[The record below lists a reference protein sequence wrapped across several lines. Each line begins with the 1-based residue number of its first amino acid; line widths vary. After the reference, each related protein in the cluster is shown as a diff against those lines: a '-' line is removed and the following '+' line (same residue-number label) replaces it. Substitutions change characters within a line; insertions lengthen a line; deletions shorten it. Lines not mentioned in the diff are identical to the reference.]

1 LGYICLWAAE
11 HQPPTMPNLLPKSTS
26 GRVRYGFFE
35 KNSADFNYATHH
47 FSLTSSRHLTK
58 YLIPA
63 NSYPMTIEFSQIP
76 EVLEDLLAGK
86 MIVLV
91 DDEDRENEGDLVC
104 AAEKVTAE
112 TINFMARFGRG
123 LICLPLTGE
132 KCDALGLH
140 PQVVD
145 NTARLHTAFTVSI
158 DAAQGV
164 TTGISA
170 ADRARTIQTAVADGA
185 KPSDFARPG
194 HVFPLRAR
202 DGGVLVRAG
211 QTEGAVDLMRL
222 AGLKPAAVICEIM
235 NDDGSMARVPQLL
248 DFCQKH
254 QLKVASIAK
263 LIEYRLQRESQIK
276 RLEVVHLPTDYG
288 EFKLIGYESTSSPEP
303 HLALCKGGV
312 GDLGSSGQ
320 PIIHDEP
327 VLVRVHSECMTGD
340 LFHSQRCECGFQLI
354 TALEMIEKAGKGAL
368 VYLRQEGRGIGLKN
382 KLRAYKLQEQGLDTV
397 DANLKL
403 GLRPDRRDYGIGAQI
418 LRDLGLSKI
427 KILTNN
433 PKKISRLEVYGIK
446 IVEQIPLQAA
456 PTPHNIN
463 YLRTKKYRFGH
474 ILDDDL

>member
-1 LGYICLWAAE
+1 
-11 HQPPTMPNLLPKSTS
+11 MP
-26 GRVRYGFFE
+26 
-35 KNSADFNYATHH
+35 
-47 FSLTSSRHLTK
+47 
-58 YLIPA
+58 IQ
-63 NSYPMTIEFSQIP
+63 FSQIP
-76 EVLEDLLAGK
+76 EFLDDLRAGK

-104 AAEKVTAE
+104 AAEKATPQI
-112 TINFMARFGRG
+112 INFMAKFGRG

-132 KCDALGLH
+132 KCDALALH

-158 DAAQGV
+158 DAAEGI

-170 ADRARTIQTAVADGA
+170 ADRARTIAVAIADDA
-185 KPSDFARPG
+185 KPSDLARPG

-202 DGGVLVRAG
+202 EGGVLVRAG
-211 QTEGAVDLMRL
+211 QTEGAVDLMKI
-222 AGLKPAAVICEIM
+222 AGLKPAAVICEVM

-248 DFCQKH
+248 DFCERHK
-254 QLKVASIAK
+254 LKITSIAK
-263 LIEYRLQRESQIK
+263 IIEYRLQRESHVK
-276 RLEVVHLPTDYG
+276 RVEAVHLPTDYG
-288 EFKLIGYESTSSPEP
+288 DFKLIAYESISSPEP

-312 GDLGSSGQ
+312 GDLDNSGK
-320 PIIHDEP
+320 PIPHGEP

-340 LFHSQRCECGFQLI
+340 LFHSQRCECGGQLI
-354 TALEMIEKAGKGAL
+354 AAMQMIEKAGKGAI

-382 KLRAYKLQEQGLDTV
+382 KLRAYKLQEQGFDTV

-403 GLRPDRRDYGIGAQI
+403 GFLPDKRDYGVGAQI
-418 LRDLGLSKI
+418 LRDLGLKQI

-446 IVEQIPLQAA
+446 IVEQIPLQTV
-456 PTPHNIN
+456 PNPHNIN
-463 YLRTKKYRFGH
+463 YLRTKKYRLGH